1 MDSLTHIVVGAALG
15 DTFLGKKIG
24 RKAAWIGA
32 FLKTFPDF
40 DLFYSGLSDPKRYV
54 LYHRSYT
61 HSFFI
66 EFLTAFPLALV
77 FYLLFKKKI
86 SYKQWF
92 ALTLTCLWLHSL
104 MDWCTNY
111 GTRLLLPFSN
121 QPLSLNSIAILDIF
135 LTIPIFIMLLIGLFN
150 KNQSTGRTRWMRAV
164 LIYTGCFFGMT
175 FVNKAMVKRPLYDSL
190 PVAKENFMTN
200 PFILNNFLWYG
211 VANSDSMI
219 YLGEYS
225 IFQNNHHAHWT
236 GFKSN
241 RHLLAACPSPDA
253 RMLEWF
259 SQGYVLCNQNKDT
272 LEVYCLKFG
281 RGDISSTDI
290 HKTFIFYYQLFQEN
304 GTWKMSSHEPKGE
317 EMNMSQALKQMY
329 DRTTGSYHY
338 PSSETKN

>member
-66 EFLTAFPLALV
+66 ELLTAFPLAWI
-77 FYLLFKKKI
+77 FYMLFKKKI
-86 SYKQWF
+86 SYTQWF
-92 ALTLTCLWLHSL
+92 ALTITCLWLHSL

-121 QPLSLNSIAILDIF
+121 QPFSLNSIAILDLF
-135 LTIPIFIMLLIGLFN
+135 LTLPIFIMVVVALIY
-150 KNQSTGRTRWMRAV
+150 KNQSVGRLRWIRAS
-164 LIYTGCFFGMT
+164 LIYTVCFFGMT
-175 FVNKAMVKRPLYDSL
+175 FVNKAMVQKPLASTL
-190 PVAKENFMTN
+190 PVPKERFMTN
-200 PFILNNFLWYG
+200 PNILHNFLWYG
-211 VANSDSMI
+211 VAVSDSMV
-219 YLGEYS
+219 YMGEYS
-225 IFQNNHHAHWT
+225 LLQKDTAVHWQ

-241 RHLLAACPSPDA
+241 RHLLTQCPSPDA

-272 LEVYCLKFG
+272 LEVFCLKFG
-281 RGDISSTDI
+281 RSDIATNDI

-304 GTWKMSSHEPKGE
+304 GVWKMSSHEPKNE
-317 EMNMSQALKQMY
+317 EMDFGEAIQQLY
-329 DRTTGSYHY
+329 DRTTGQFKYQ
-338 PSSETKN
+338 N